1 MNLVQDLARQIK
13 ASLPFAVLNE
23 DPRNMFEKLVT
34 YKSLSDIPSNIHIFN
49 TTGNST
55 SDFIVKR
62 ESAPGGIGFSHPTL
76 EIRAG
81 KDVGEYNTLAFNTYA
96 GGPLAKISTE
106 VVAAGV
112 YPNSIAKLH
121 FAIQNGAGQQTMLT
135 ISENSTSEFAG
146 SVGIGKS
153 PGFALDVD
161 GDINI
166 SAGNTLKIDGVDAV
180 FSNWSTNGATIYRN
194 SNVGIGD
201 FSGSAPTEALDI
213 DGSINLSA
221 GNTLKIDGVAA
232 VFSNWTVNG
241 SDIYRLSDVGIGTD
255 APAGIGSRSLNV
267 KASTSAGADLTVEA
281 DNGTNFGVFYSGPTA
296 SDPFSIFSNT
306 GFKFAT
312 ASDKNATGYDEHLR
326 ILPSGKV
333 GIGTSSVDT
342 LLHVEA
348 ADGVAGGAIKY
359 TATGVA
365 SGYLSASPDGT
376 VLATDTANITFRTGI
391 TPNDPTDTGTER
403 LRITSAGLVGI
414 NDTSPDFALDCNVPN
429 GNLSSIAACFT
440 TNSSEAVISFQG
452 TETTDNGSARFGIHS
467 DDNFYMQQNDASTFF
482 FGENAKFGIGTD
494 EPAYRIHSVGTAGT
508 NSSLVLEETT
518 SGVSRKARLQ
528 QNSGATILAADGTSN
543 SLVFET
549 ADEEHA
555 RITSTGNV
563 GIGTD
568 VPTGLLNLMADG
580 ATPYTGV
587 AGILLDLKRGVSNG
601 AATNI
606 TGIRLAN
613 NSNGFRIEY
622 GGTTDHLQFIDGGGS
637 AIATFGHTGNA
648 PGINFYTNAL
658 KIDSNETWNYNTVR
672 TKNYSTSNLT
682 MSAGGKAWVKLFS
695 TAQRGNIAIN
705 FYAGSGNSQEYC
717 TIDLNLTYYAV
728 YSKITVHKST
738 YSVMVEAVRLIQ
750 QSDGGNHEVWVKL
763 NVDSNQLVNQ
773 TYFGWNIA
781 SNWSAYD
788 GLSINN
794 TTQYTEPSLPSNG
807 GWHKTLELNR
817 TSHDLDRVATA
828 TSGGGIFKAG
838 MEFPLMTGKSL
849 IMEVQPDVYWSL
861 AWWEASDGSWWLLGR
876 QGRHPDFV
884 RADAEFYIP
893 TGNILDVPA
902 S

>member
-255 APAGIGSRSLNV
+255 SPTQKLDVAGDVII
-267 KASTSAGADLTVEA
+267 
-281 DNGTNFGVFYSGPTA
+281 DNGTTSTLYFDTNTNWMQLISG
-296 SDPFSIFSNT
+296 D
-306 GFKFAT
+306 
-312 ASDKNATGYDEHLR
+312 
-326 ILPSGKV
+326 
-333 GIGTSSVDT
+333 
-342 LLHVEA
+342 
-348 ADGVAGGAIKY
+348 
-359 TATGVA
+359 
-365 SGYLSASPDGT
+365 
-376 VLATDTANITFRTGI
+376 FRW
-391 TPNDPTDTGTER
+391 
-403 LRITSAGLVGI
+403 GL
-414 NDTSPDFALDCNVPN
+414 
-429 GNLSSIAACFT
+429 
-440 TNSSEAVISFQG
+440 
-452 TETTDNGSARFGIHS
+452 
-467 DDNFYMQQNDASTFF
+467 ASTEYMRLDSS
-482 FGENAKFGIGTD
+482 GNVGIGTD

-549 ADEEHA
+549 ADDERA

-587 AGILLDLKRGVSNG
+587 TGILLDLKRGVSNG

-738 YSVMVEAVRLIQ
+738 YNVMVEAVRLIQ